1 VNQIKSV
8 SVCVNVKNSVGIQIG
23 LNLSCGIS
31 VVYVTIKEGTWSSN
45 TASLLDEKVM
55 VLTKQHVSA
64 YLEVIIIMF
73 TNVGNRRL
81 VYIAK
86 PCG

>member
-1 VNQIKSV
+1 
-8 SVCVNVKNSVGIQIG
+8 
-23 LNLSCGIS
+23 
-31 VVYVTIKEGTWSSN
+31 VYVTIKEGTWTPN
-45 TASLLDEKVM
+45 TTSLLAEKAM
-55 VLTKQHVSA
+55 VLPKQHVSA
-64 YLEVIIIMF
+64 YLEAIIRF

>member
-1 VNQIKSV
+1 
-8 SVCVNVKNSVGIQIG
+8 
-23 LNLSCGIS
+23 
-31 VVYVTIKEGTWSSN
+31 VYVTIKECMWRSN
-45 TASLLDEKVM
+45 TTSLLAEKAM
-55 VLTKQHVSA
+55 VLTKQDVSA
-64 YLEVIIIMF
+64 YVEDIIRF

>member
-1 VNQIKSV
+1 
-8 SVCVNVKNSVGIQIG
+8 
-23 LNLSCGIS
+23 
-31 VVYVTIKEGTWSSN
+31 VYVTIKEGTWRSN
-45 TASLLDEKVM
+45 TTSLLAERAM

-64 YLEVIIIMF
+64 YLEAIIRL

-86 PCG
+86 LCG

>member
-1 VNQIKSV
+1 MDSGVFNERSLLVTKLL
-8 SVCVNVKNSVGIQIG
+8 CVE
-23 LNLSCGIS
+23 
-31 VVYVTIKEGTWSSN
+31 EGTWRSN
-45 TASLLDEKVM
+45 TTSLLAEKAM

-64 YLEVIIIMF
+64 YLEACIRF
-73 TNVGNRRL
+73 TNVDNRRL